1 MSTAVNSGTAGGADR
16 PVKATADGA
25 ASEGERKS
33 GWLGPG
39 LLISASFIGPGTV
52 TTATVTGASYGFALA
67 WAIVFSIIATIILQE
82 MSARLG
88 LMGKVSTGEAMRM
101 TFESPVAK
109 VLMVALIVAAIG
121 IGGAAYAG
129 GDTTG
134 TALALSDVTGLSIP
148 VLSGIIAA
156 VIIVLLLTGSYKVIE
171 TIMTVLVVILAGIFV
186 ITAISVGP
194 DMGEMFK
201 GAFMPSIPD
210 GATMTAI
217 ALIGTTVVPYNVF
230 LHSNLVQEKWG
241 DEPQELAL
249 KKARVDNAVSIIIGG
264 LITLAILTTAATVMF
279 ANGLEAES
287 AADLSEPL
295 RPLLGD
301 FAPWAIAIGLF
312 AAGLTSAIAGPL
324 GAAYAICGVMGW
336 SSDMKDNK
344 FRAIYLTVVIV
355 GAIIAI
361 TGVNPIQV
369 IILAQAAN
377 GILLPVVAFFLLYT
391 MNNKKLLGEHSNGI
405 AANVFGGLI
414 FLITVVLGGLS
425 LYSLF

>member
-1 MSTAVNSGTAGGADR
+1 MSTAKKQRSA
-16 PVKATADGA
+16 
-25 ASEGERKS
+25 
-33 GWLGPG
+33 WLGPG
-39 LLISASFIGPGTV
+39 LVISASFIGPGTV
-52 TTATVTGASYGFALA
+52 TTATVTGASFGFALS

-88 LMGKVSTGEAMRM
+88 LMGKISTGEAMRA

-109 VLMVALIVAAIG
+109 LLMIALIVTAIG

-134 TALALSDVTGLSIP
+134 TALALSDVTSLPVP

-156 VIIVLLLTGSYKVIE
+156 VLVLLLLTGSYKFFERFMTALVI
-171 TIMTVLVVILAGIFV
+171 ILVGVFLVTAVAVKPDVGALLRGMFVPDVPAGAAV
-186 ITAISVGP
+186 
-194 DMGEMFK
+194 
-201 GAFMPSIPD
+201 
-210 GATMTAI
+210 TAI

-241 DEPQELAL
+241 DEPQDLAM
-249 KKARVDNAVSIIIGG
+249 KKARVDNVVSISIGG

-279 ANGLEAES
+279 SQGLAAES
-287 AADLSEPL
+287 AADLAEPL
-295 RPLLGD
+295 RPMLGD
-301 FAPWAIAIGLF
+301 AAPWVLAIGLF
-312 AAGLTSAIAGPL
+312 AAGMTSAVAGPL

-336 SSDMKDNK
+336 SRDLKDNK

-361 TGVNPIQV
+361 TGVNPVQV

-391 MNNKKLLGEHSNGI
+391 MNNKKLLGEHVNGLATNI
-405 AANVFGGLI
+405 IGGII
-414 FLITVVLGGLS
+414 FLITVVLGGMTLID
-425 LYSLF
+425 LF

>member
-1 MSTAVNSGTAGGADR
+1 MSTAVNDRGDSEVTAKR
-16 PVKATADGA
+16 
-25 ASEGERKS
+25 RS

-52 TTATVTGASYGFALA
+52 TTATVTGASYGFALT
-67 WAIVFSIIATIILQE
+67 WAIVFSIVATIILQE

-88 LMGKVSTGEAMRM
+88 LMGGLSTGEAMRE

-109 VLMVALIVAAIG
+109 LLMIALIVTAIG

-148 VLSGIIAA
+148 VLSCIIVA
-156 VIIVLLLTGSYKVIE
+156 VIVVLLLTGSYKVIE
-171 TIMTVLVVILAGIFV
+171 KFMTALVIILALIFLITAVAVKPDLGAMLKGIFV
-186 ITAISVGP
+186 PGL
-194 DMGEMFK
+194 
-201 GAFMPSIPD
+201 PD
-210 GATMTAI
+210 GSVLTAI

-241 DEPQELAL
+241 DEPGKLSL
-249 KKARVDNAVSIIIGG
+249 KKARVDNIVSISIGG
-264 LITLAILTTAATVMF
+264 LITLAIVATAASTLF
-279 ANGLEAES
+279 AQGIAAES
-287 AADLSEPL
+287 AAELAEPL
-295 RPLLGD
+295 RPVLGD
-301 FAPWAIAIGLF
+301 FAPWALAIGLF

-324 GAAYAICGVMGW
+324 GAAYAISGVLGW
-336 SSDMKDNK
+336 SSDLKDIK
-344 FRAIYLTVVIV
+344 FRAIYLAVVLIGLV
-355 GAIIAI
+355 IAV

-369 IILAQAAN
+369 IVLAQAAN

-391 MNNKKLLGEHSNGI
+391 MNNKKLLGDNANGLASNLL
-405 AANVFGGLI
+405 GGFI
-414 FLITVVLGGLS
+414 FLVTVVLGGYS

>member
-1 MSTAVNSGTAGGADR
+1 MSTAKKQRSA
-16 PVKATADGA
+16 
-25 ASEGERKS
+25 
-33 GWLGPG
+33 WLGPG

-52 TTATVTGASYGFALA
+52 TTATVTGASFGFALS

-88 LMGKVSTGEAMRM
+88 LMGKISTGEALRA

-109 VLMVALIVAAIG
+109 LLMIALIVTAIG

-134 TALALSDVTGLSIP
+134 TALALSDVTSLPVP

-156 VIIVLLLTGSYKVIE
+156 VLVLLLLTGSYKFFERFMTALVI
-171 TIMTVLVVILAGIFV
+171 ILVGVFLVTAVAVKPDVGALLHGIFV
-186 ITAISVGP
+186 PEVPA
-194 DMGEMFK
+194 
-201 GAFMPSIPD
+201 GA
-210 GATMTAI
+210 ALTAI

-241 DEPQELAL
+241 DEPQDLAM
-249 KKARVDNAVSIIIGG
+249 KKARVDNVVSISIGG

-279 ANGLEAES
+279 SQGLSAES
-287 AADLSEPL
+287 AADLAEPL
-295 RPLLGD
+295 RPMLGD
-301 FAPWAIAIGLF
+301 AAPWVLAIGLF
-312 AAGLTSAIAGPL
+312 AAGMTSAVAGPL

-336 SSDMKDNK
+336 SRDLKDNK

-361 TGVNPIQV
+361 TGVNPVQV

-391 MNNKKLLGEHSNGI
+391 MNNKKLLGEHVNGLATNI
-405 AANVFGGLI
+405 IGGII
-414 FLITVVLGGLS
+414 FLITVVLGGMTLID
-425 LYSLF
+425 LF

>member
-1 MSTAVNSGTAGGADR
+1 MSTATKKRSA
-16 PVKATADGA
+16 
-25 ASEGERKS
+25 
-33 GWLGPG
+33 WLGPG

-88 LMGKVSTGEAMRM
+88 LMGKISTGEAMRA

-109 VLMVALIVAAIG
+109 MLMIALIVTAIG

-134 TALALSDVTGLSIP
+134 TALALSDVTRLP
-148 VLSGIIAA
+148 VPALSGIIAA
-156 VIIVLLLTGSYKVIE
+156 VLVLLLLTGSYKFFE
-171 TIMTVLVVILAGIFV
+171 RFMTVLVIVLVGVFLVTAVAVKPDVGALFRGIFV
-186 ITAISVGP
+186 P
-194 DMGEMFK
+194 DVPA
-201 GAFMPSIPD
+201 GA
-210 GATMTAI
+210 ALTAI

-241 DEPQELAL
+241 SEPQDLAL
-249 KKARVDNAVSIIIGG
+249 KKARVDNVVSISIGG

-279 ANGLEAES
+279 SQGLSAES
-287 AADLSEPL
+287 AADLAEPL
-295 RPLLGD
+295 RPMLGD
-301 FAPWAIAIGLF
+301 AAPWVLAIGLF
-312 AAGLTSAIAGPL
+312 AAGMTSAVAGPL

-336 SSDMKDNK
+336 SRDLKDNK

-361 TGVNPIQV
+361 TGVNPVQV
-369 IILAQAAN
+369 IILAQAAS

-391 MNNKKLLGEHSNGI
+391 MNNKKLLGEHVNGLATNI
-405 AANVFGGLI
+405 IGGII
-414 FLITVVLGGLS
+414 FLITVVLGGMTLID
-425 LYSLF
+425 LF

>member
-1 MSTAVNSGTAGGADR
+1 MSTATKQRSA
-16 PVKATADGA
+16 
-25 ASEGERKS
+25 
-33 GWLGPG
+33 WLGPG

-88 LMGKVSTGEAMRM
+88 LMGKISTGEAMRA

-109 VLMVALIVAAIG
+109 LLMIALIVTAIG

-134 TALALSDVTGLSIP
+134 TALALSDVTSLPVP

-156 VIIVLLLTGSYKVIE
+156 VLVLLLLTGSYKFFERFMTALVI
-171 TIMTVLVVILAGIFV
+171 ILVGVFLVTAVAVKPDVGALLRGMFVPDVPAGAAV
-186 ITAISVGP
+186 
-194 DMGEMFK
+194 
-201 GAFMPSIPD
+201 
-210 GATMTAI
+210 TAI

-241 DEPQELAL
+241 DEPQDLAM
-249 KKARVDNAVSIIIGG
+249 KKARVDNVVSISIGG

-279 ANGLEAES
+279 SQGLAAES
-287 AADLSEPL
+287 AADLAEPL
-295 RPLLGD
+295 RPMLGD
-301 FAPWAIAIGLF
+301 AAPWVLAIGLF
-312 AAGLTSAIAGPL
+312 AAGMTSAVAGPL

-336 SSDMKDNK
+336 SRDLKDNK

-361 TGVNPIQV
+361 TGVNPVQV

-391 MNNKKLLGEHSNGI
+391 MNNKKLLGEHVNGLATNI
-405 AANVFGGLI
+405 IGGII
-414 FLITVVLGGLS
+414 FLITVVLGGMTLID
-425 LYSLF
+425 LF

>member
-1 MSTAVNSGTAGGADR
+1 MSTATKQRSA
-16 PVKATADGA
+16 
-25 ASEGERKS
+25 
-33 GWLGPG
+33 WLGPG

-88 LMGKVSTGEAMRM
+88 LMGKISTGEAMRA

-109 VLMVALIVAAIG
+109 LLMIALIVTAIG

-134 TALALSDVTGLSIP
+134 TALALSDVTRLPVP

-156 VIIVLLLTGSYKVIE
+156 VLVLLLLTGSYKFFERFMTALVI
-171 TIMTVLVVILAGIFV
+171 ILVGVFLVTAVAVKPDVGALLRGMFVPDVPAGAAV
-186 ITAISVGP
+186 
-194 DMGEMFK
+194 
-201 GAFMPSIPD
+201 
-210 GATMTAI
+210 TAI

-241 DEPQELAL
+241 DEPQDLAM
-249 KKARVDNAVSIIIGG
+249 KKARVDNVVSISIGG

-279 ANGLEAES
+279 SQGLAAES
-287 AADLSEPL
+287 AADLAEPL
-295 RPLLGD
+295 RPMLGD
-301 FAPWAIAIGLF
+301 AAPWVLAIGLF
-312 AAGLTSAIAGPL
+312 AAGMTSAVAGTL

-336 SSDMKDNK
+336 SRDLKDNK

-361 TGVNPIQV
+361 TGVNPVQV

-391 MNNKKLLGEHSNGI
+391 MNNKKLLGEHVNGLATNI
-405 AANVFGGLI
+405 IGGII
-414 FLITVVLGGLS
+414 FLITVVLGGMTLID
-425 LYSLF
+425 LF

>member
-1 MSTAVNSGTAGGADR
+1 MSTAVNDRDDSEVTAKR
-16 PVKATADGA
+16 
-25 ASEGERKS
+25 RS

-52 TTATVTGASYGFALA
+52 TTATVTGASFGFALI
-67 WAIVFSIIATIILQE
+67 WAIVFSIVATIILQE

-88 LMGKVSTGEAMRM
+88 LMGGLSTGEAMRE

-109 VLMVALIVAAIG
+109 LLMIALIVTAIG

-148 VLSGIIAA
+148 VLSCIIVG

-171 TIMTVLVVILAGIFV
+171 KFMTALVIILALIFLITAVAVKPDLGAMFKGIFV
-186 ITAISVGP
+186 PGL
-194 DMGEMFK
+194 
-201 GAFMPSIPD
+201 PD
-210 GATMTAI
+210 GSVLTAI
-217 ALIGTTVVPYNVF
+217 ALIGTTVVPYNIF

-241 DEPQELAL
+241 DEPGELGL
-249 KKARVDNAVSIIIGG
+249 RKARVDNIVSISIGG
-264 LITLAILTTAATVMF
+264 LITLAILATAAATLFVQ
-279 ANGLEAES
+279 GVEAES
-287 AADLSEPL
+287 AADLAEPL
-295 RPLLGD
+295 RPVLGD
-301 FAPWAIAIGLF
+301 FAPWALAIGLF

-324 GAAYAICGVMGW
+324 GAAYAISGVLGW
-336 SSDMKDNK
+336 SSDLKDNR
-344 FRAIYLTVVIV
+344 FRAIYLAVVLIGLV
-355 GAIIAI
+355 IAV

-369 IILAQAAN
+369 IVLAQAAN

-391 MNNKKLLGEHSNGI
+391 MNNKKLLGDNANGLASNI
-405 AANVFGGLI
+405 LGGFI
-414 FLITVVLGGLS
+414 FLVTVVLGGYS

>member
-1 MSTAVNSGTAGGADR
+1 MSTAKKQRSA
-16 PVKATADGA
+16 
-25 ASEGERKS
+25 
-33 GWLGPG
+33 WLGPG

-52 TTATVTGASYGFALA
+52 TTATVTGASFGFALS

-88 LMGKVSTGEAMRM
+88 LMGKISTGEAMRA

-109 VLMVALIVAAIG
+109 LFMIVLIVTAIG

-134 TALALSDVTGLSIP
+134 TALALSDVTRLPVP

-156 VIIVLLLTGSYKVIE
+156 VLVLLLLTGSYKFFE
-171 TIMTVLVVILAGIFV
+171 RFMTVLVIVLVGVFLVTAVAVKPDVGALLRGIFV
-186 ITAISVGP
+186 PEVPA
-194 DMGEMFK
+194 
-201 GAFMPSIPD
+201 GA
-210 GATMTAI
+210 ALTAI

-241 DEPQELAL
+241 DEPQDLAM
-249 KKARVDNAVSIIIGG
+249 KKARVDNVVSISIGG
-264 LITLAILTTAATVMF
+264 LITLAILTTAAAVMF
-279 ANGLEAES
+279 SQGLEAES
-287 AADLSEPL
+287 AADLAEPL
-295 RPLLGD
+295 RPMLGD
-301 FAPWAIAIGLF
+301 AAPWVLAIGLF
-312 AAGLTSAIAGPL
+312 AAGMTSAVAGPL

-336 SSDMKDNK
+336 SRDLKDNK

-361 TGVNPIQV
+361 TGVNPVQV

-391 MNNKKLLGEHSNGI
+391 MNNKKLLGEHVNGLATNI
-405 AANVFGGLI
+405 IGGII
-414 FLITVVLGGLS
+414 FVITVVLGGMTLID
-425 LYSLF
+425 LF

>member
-1 MSTAVNSGTAGGADR
+1 MSTAKKQRSA
-16 PVKATADGA
+16 
-25 ASEGERKS
+25 
-33 GWLGPG
+33 WLGPG

-52 TTATVTGASYGFALA
+52 TTATVTGASFGFALS

-88 LMGKVSTGEAMRM
+88 LMGKISTGEALRA

-109 VLMVALIVAAIG
+109 LLMIALIVTAIG

-134 TALALSDVTGLSIP
+134 TALALSDVTSLPVP

-156 VIIVLLLTGSYKVIE
+156 VLVLLLLTGSYKFFERFMTALVI
-171 TIMTVLVVILAGIFV
+171 ILVGVFLVTAVAVKPDVGALLHGIFV
-186 ITAISVGP
+186 PEVPA
-194 DMGEMFK
+194 
-201 GAFMPSIPD
+201 GA
-210 GATMTAI
+210 ALTAI

-241 DEPQELAL
+241 DEPQDLAM
-249 KKARVDNAVSIIIGG
+249 KKARVDNVVSISIGG

-279 ANGLEAES
+279 SQGLSAES
-287 AADLSEPL
+287 AADLAEPL
-295 RPLLGD
+295 RPMLGD
-301 FAPWAIAIGLF
+301 AAPWVLAIGLF
-312 AAGLTSAIAGPL
+312 AAGMTSAVAGPL

-336 SSDMKDNK
+336 SRDLKDNK

-361 TGVNPIQV
+361 TGVNPVQV

-391 MNNKKLLGEHSNGI
+391 MNNKKLLGEHVNGLATNI
-405 AANVFGGLI
+405 IGGII
-414 FLITVVLGGLS
+414 FLITIVLGGMTLID
-425 LYSLF
+425 LF

>member
-1 MSTAVNSGTAGGADR
+1 MSTAKKQRSA
-16 PVKATADGA
+16 
-25 ASEGERKS
+25 
-33 GWLGPG
+33 WLGPG

-52 TTATVTGASYGFALA
+52 TTATVTGASFGFALS

-88 LMGKVSTGEAMRM
+88 LMGKISTGEAMRA

-109 VLMVALIVAAIG
+109 LLMIALIVTAIG

-134 TALALSDVTGLSIP
+134 TALALSDVTSLPVP

-156 VIIVLLLTGSYKVIE
+156 VLVLLLLTGSYKFFERFMTALVI
-171 TIMTVLVVILAGIFV
+171 ILVGVFLVTAVAVKPDVGALLRGMFVPDVPAGAAV
-186 ITAISVGP
+186 
-194 DMGEMFK
+194 
-201 GAFMPSIPD
+201 
-210 GATMTAI
+210 TAI

-241 DEPQELAL
+241 DEPQDLAM
-249 KKARVDNAVSIIIGG
+249 KKARVDNVVSISIGG

-279 ANGLEAES
+279 SQGLAAES
-287 AADLSEPL
+287 AADLAEPL
-295 RPLLGD
+295 RPMLGD
-301 FAPWAIAIGLF
+301 AAPWVLAIGLF
-312 AAGLTSAIAGPL
+312 AAGMTSAVAGPL

-336 SSDMKDNK
+336 SRDLKDNK

-361 TGVNPIQV
+361 TGVNPVQV

-391 MNNKKLLGEHSNGI
+391 MNNKKLLGEHVNGLATNI
-405 AANVFGGLI
+405 IGGII
-414 FLITVVLGGLS
+414 FLITVVLGGMTLID
-425 LYSLF
+425 LF

>member
-1 MSTAVNSGTAGGADR
+1 MSTVTKKRSA
-16 PVKATADGA
+16 
-25 ASEGERKS
+25 
-33 GWLGPG
+33 WLGPG

-52 TTATVTGASYGFALA
+52 TTATVTGASFGFALS

-88 LMGKVSTGEAMRM
+88 LMGKISTGEAMRA

-109 VLMVALIVAAIG
+109 LLMIALIVTAIG

-134 TALALSDVTGLSIP
+134 TALALSDVTSLPVP

-156 VIIVLLLTGSYKVIE
+156 VLVLLLLTGSYKFFERFMTALVI
-171 TIMTVLVVILAGIFV
+171 ILVGVFLVTAVAVKPDVGALLRGMFVPDVPAGAAV
-186 ITAISVGP
+186 
-194 DMGEMFK
+194 
-201 GAFMPSIPD
+201 
-210 GATMTAI
+210 TAI

-241 DEPQELAL
+241 DEPQDLAM
-249 KKARVDNAVSIIIGG
+249 KKARVDNVVSISIGG

-279 ANGLEAES
+279 SQGLAAES
-287 AADLSEPL
+287 AADLAEPL
-295 RPLLGD
+295 RPMLGD
-301 FAPWAIAIGLF
+301 AAPWVLAIGLF
-312 AAGLTSAIAGPL
+312 AAGMTSAVAGPL

-336 SSDMKDNK
+336 SRDLKDNK

-361 TGVNPIQV
+361 TGVNPVQV

-391 MNNKKLLGEHSNGI
+391 MNNKKLLGEHVNGL
-405 AANVFGGLI
+405 ATNAVSYTHLT
-414 FLITVVLGGLS
+414 LPTKA
-425 LYSLF
+425 

>member
-1 MSTAVNSGTAGGADR
+1 MSTAKKQRSA
-16 PVKATADGA
+16 
-25 ASEGERKS
+25 
-33 GWLGPG
+33 WLGPG

-52 TTATVTGASYGFALA
+52 TTATVTGASFGFALS

-88 LMGKVSTGEAMRM
+88 LMGKISTGEAMRA

-109 VLMVALIVAAIG
+109 LFMIVLIVTAIG

-134 TALALSDVTGLSIP
+134 TALALSDVTHLPVP

-156 VIIVLLLTGSYKVIE
+156 VLVLLLLTGSYKFFERFMTALVI
-171 TIMTVLVVILAGIFV
+171 ILVGVFLVTAVAVKPDVGALLHGIFV
-186 ITAISVGP
+186 PEVPA
-194 DMGEMFK
+194 
-201 GAFMPSIPD
+201 GA
-210 GATMTAI
+210 ALTAI

-241 DEPQELAL
+241 DEPQDLAM
-249 KKARVDNAVSIIIGG
+249 KKARVDNVVSISIGG
-264 LITLAILTTAATVMF
+264 LITLAILTTAAAVMF
-279 ANGLEAES
+279 SQGLEAES
-287 AADLSEPL
+287 AADLAEPL
-295 RPLLGD
+295 RPMLGD
-301 FAPWAIAIGLF
+301 AAPWVLTIGLF
-312 AAGLTSAIAGPL
+312 AAGMTSAVAGPL

-336 SSDMKDNK
+336 SRDLKDNK

-361 TGVNPIQV
+361 TGVNPVQV

-391 MNNKKLLGEHSNGI
+391 MNNKKLLGDHVNGLVTNI
-405 AANVFGGLI
+405 IGGII
-414 FLITVVLGGLS
+414 FVITVVLGGMTLID
-425 LYSLF
+425 LF

>member
-1 MSTAVNSGTAGGADR
+1 MSTATKQRSA
-16 PVKATADGA
+16 
-25 ASEGERKS
+25 
-33 GWLGPG
+33 WLGPG

-88 LMGKVSTGEAMRM
+88 LMGKISTGEAMRA

-109 VLMVALIVAAIG
+109 LLMIALIVTAIG

-134 TALALSDVTGLSIP
+134 TALALSDVTRLPVP

-156 VIIVLLLTGSYKVIE
+156 VLVLLLLTGSYKFFERFMTALVI
-171 TIMTVLVVILAGIFV
+171 VLVGVFLVTAVAVKPDIGALLHGMFVPGVPAGAAV
-186 ITAISVGP
+186 
-194 DMGEMFK
+194 
-201 GAFMPSIPD
+201 
-210 GATMTAI
+210 TAI

-241 DEPQELAL
+241 DEPQDLAL
-249 KKARVDNAVSIIIGG
+249 KKARVDTAVSISIGG

-279 ANGLEAES
+279 SQGLEAES
-287 AADLSEPL
+287 AADLAEPL
-295 RPLLGD
+295 RPMLGD
-301 FAPWAIAIGLF
+301 AAPWVLAIGLF
-312 AAGLTSAIAGPL
+312 AAGMTSAVAGPL

-336 SSDMKDNK
+336 SRDLKDSK

-361 TGVNPIQV
+361 TGVNPVQV

-377 GILLPVVAFFLLYT
+377 GILLPVVAFFLLHT
-391 MNNKKLLGEHSNGI
+391 MNNKKLLGEHVNGL
-405 AANVFGGLI
+405 ATNVIGGII
-414 FLITVVLGGLS
+414 FVITVVLGGMTLID
-425 LYSLF
+425 LF

>member
-1 MSTAVNSGTAGGADR
+1 MSTATKQRSA
-16 PVKATADGA
+16 
-25 ASEGERKS
+25 
-33 GWLGPG
+33 WLGPG

-88 LMGKVSTGEAMRM
+88 LMGKISTGEAMRA

-109 VLMVALIVAAIG
+109 LLMIALIVTAIG

-134 TALALSDVTGLSIP
+134 TALALSDVTRLPVP

-156 VIIVLLLTGSYKVIE
+156 VLVLLLLTGSYKFFERFMTALVI
-171 TIMTVLVVILAGIFV
+171 ILVGVFLVTAVAVKPDVGALLRGMFVPDVPAGAAV
-186 ITAISVGP
+186 
-194 DMGEMFK
+194 
-201 GAFMPSIPD
+201 
-210 GATMTAI
+210 TAI

-241 DEPQELAL
+241 DEPQDLAM
-249 KKARVDNAVSIIIGG
+249 KKARVDNVVSISIGG

-279 ANGLEAES
+279 SQGLAAES
-287 AADLSEPL
+287 AADLAEPL
-295 RPLLGD
+295 RPMLGD
-301 FAPWAIAIGLF
+301 AAPWVLAIGLF
-312 AAGLTSAIAGPL
+312 AAGMTSAVAGPL

-336 SSDMKDNK
+336 SRDLKDNK

-361 TGVNPIQV
+361 TGVNPVQV

-391 MNNKKLLGEHSNGI
+391 MNNKKLLGEHVNGLATNI
-405 AANVFGGLI
+405 IGGII
-414 FLITVVLGGLS
+414 FLITVVLGGMTLID
-425 LYSLF
+425 LF